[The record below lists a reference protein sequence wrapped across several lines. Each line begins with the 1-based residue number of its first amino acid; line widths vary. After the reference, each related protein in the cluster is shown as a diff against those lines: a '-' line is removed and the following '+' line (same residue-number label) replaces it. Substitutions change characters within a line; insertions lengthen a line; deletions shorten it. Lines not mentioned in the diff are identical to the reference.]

1 LSLALSIFV
10 FRKKIVKELIEVS
23 VSAIMPS
30 AHAQTTGRSADNP
43 LQLQPIE
50 SDFAT
55 ITPIPGLLGLEL
67 QSKLG
72 ELPELCSDIVT
83 PMYLS
88 AFILADIN
96 DENFYLKM
104 NQCLRKDM
112 TQKEW
117 VLNYGAIQIPLSK
130 EDKLLIDQVW
140 TKLKET
146 PLNLGTEKLN
156 LSKTTELLNALD
168 GREDLYTLIA
178 KSFLYSSL
186 GNLGQADKL
195 MKSYLSRSSIHKFFF
210 LEYPYADAKKIRKHL
225 IEMLLALEERFKESK
240 LFKSF
245 LLKLYSEASEKFKE
259 ELEDELDV
267 PNGSSEL
274 ASIYNSPNFGPKY
287 PLAWMEQAFS
297 NLDSKAFNKAVN
309 SIEID
314 KNLDT
319 LSSLQIHL
327 PESKERRSNFYKKF
341 IELENSSEPWHKALY
356 FEILGNKDWLRY
368 FSSKKKDGFTPFFKE
383 KREFYKTNTANNIGI
398 LFSIYNL
405 YQMGD
410 LQREYFLK
418 LLAIRSH
425 GLPSTQILP
434 L

>member
-1 LSLALSIFV
+1 
-10 FRKKIVKELIEVS
+10 
-23 VSAIMPS
+23 M
-30 AHAQTTGRSADNP
+30 
-43 LQLQPIE
+43 
-50 SDFAT
+50 
-55 ITPIPGLLGLEL
+55 
-67 QSKLG
+67 
-72 ELPELCSDIVT
+72 
-83 PMYLS
+83 
-88 AFILADIN
+88 
-96 DENFYLKM
+96 
-104 NQCLRKDM
+104 
-112 TQKEW
+112 
-117 VLNYGAIQIPLSK
+117 
-130 EDKLLIDQVW
+130 
-140 TKLKET
+140 
-146 PLNLGTEKLN
+146 
-156 LSKTTELLNALD
+156 
-168 GREDLYTLIA
+168 
-178 KSFLYSSL
+178 
-186 GNLGQADKL
+186 
-195 MKSYLSRSSIHKFFF
+195 
-210 LEYPYADAKKIRKHL
+210 
-225 IEMLLALEERFKESK
+225 
-240 LFKSF
+240 
-245 LLKLYSEASEKFKE
+245 LKLYSEASEKFKE

-341 IELENSSEPWHKALY
+341 IELENSSEPWHNALY